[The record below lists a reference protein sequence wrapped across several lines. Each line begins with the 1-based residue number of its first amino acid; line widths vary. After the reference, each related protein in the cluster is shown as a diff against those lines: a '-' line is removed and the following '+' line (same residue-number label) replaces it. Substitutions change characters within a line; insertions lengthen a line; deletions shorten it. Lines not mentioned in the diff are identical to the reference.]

1 MELFIRSQTPEERRL
16 FLEVIQTM
24 LINSALT
31 MGQALRVLRA
41 SHLGVTRR
49 AFAKMTGLSNTVLG
63 DLENDT
69 GNPTLSSVEQ
79 AFRPFGFRCGLIP
92 VESSAVKISAP
103 SISRETLQTISA
115 QILETVARR
124 PRRR

>member
-1 MELFIRSQTPEERRL
+1 MELLIRSQTPEERRL

-24 LINSALT
+24 LLNNVLT

-63 DLENDT
+63 DLENDA
-69 GNPTLSSVEQ
+69 GNPTRDSIEQ
-79 AFRPFGFRCGLIP
+79 AFRPFGFRFGLIP
-92 VESSAVKISAP
+92 VEGSAVKIFGP
-103 SISRETLQTISA
+103 SISPENLNTICT
-115 QILETVARR
+115 QILKSVERR
-124 PRRR
+124 PRRH